1 MQSSIKVKGTVYV
14 DIKKPDGQVV
24 STVIDNIV
32 TTIGKEFFAAKIFNN
47 SYAGSVTKIGIGAK
61 NTAQTIND
69 TIPTFEAVPSGTPS
83 PITKAIDT
91 ASSAIESSPPT
102 GANTLAYITTFTD
115 TTGDTLRD
123 GGGNP
128 VSIKEL
134 ALIGTNNSGDEI
146 LICRTTFDDSP
157 PVTEFLK
164 NIQDVVTITWKLTFN

>member
-61 NTAQTIND
+61 NTPQTIND
-69 TIPTFEAVPSGTPS
+69 TITTFTTVTTEPS

>member
-24 STVIDNIV
+24 STVINNIV

-47 SYAGSVTKIGIGAK
+47 SYAGSITKIGIGAK
-61 NTAQTIND
+61 STPQTIND
-69 TIPTFEAVPSGTPS
+69 TMTTFEAVTTEPS

-157 PVTEFLK
+157 AVTDFLK
-164 NIQDVVTITWKLTFN
+164 TVQDVVTVTWKLTFN

>member
-24 STVIDNIV
+24 STVINNIV
-32 TTIGKEFFAAKIFNN
+32 TTIGKEFFAGKIFND
-47 SYAGSVTKIGIGAK
+47 SYAGGVTKIGIGATS
-61 NTAQTIND
+61 TAQTIND
-69 TIPTFEAVPSGTPS
+69 TITTFEAGTPT
-83 PITKAIDT
+83 PISLAIDT

-102 GANTLAYITTFTD
+102 GANTIAYITTFTD
-115 TTGDTLRD
+115 TESHTLRD

-134 ALIGTNNSGDEI
+134 ALIGTNNSGAEI

-164 NIQDVVTITWKLTFN
+164 TVQDVVTVTWKLTFN

>member
-61 NTAQTIND
+61 NTPQTIND
-69 TIPTFEAVPSGTPS
+69 TITTFTTVTTEPS

-115 TTGDTLRD
+115 TTEDTLINS
-123 GGGNP
+123 GNP

-164 NIQDVVTITWKLTFN
+164 NEEDVVTITWKLTFN

>member
-61 NTAQTIND
+61 NTPQTIND
-69 TIPTFEAVPSGTPS
+69 TITTFTTVTTEPS

-164 NIQDVVTITWKLTFN
+164 NEEDVVTITWKLTFN

>member
-24 STVIDNIV
+24 STVINNIV

-47 SYAGSVTKIGIGAK
+47 SYAGSITKIGIGATS
-61 NTAQTIND
+61 TAQTIND
-69 TIPTFEAVPSGTPS
+69 TITTFEAGTPA

-134 ALIGTNNSGDEI
+134 ALIGTNNDSPQEEI

-157 PVTEFLK
+157 AVTDFLK
-164 NIQDVVTITWKLTFN
+164 TVQDVVTVTWKLTFN

>member
-61 NTAQTIND
+61 NTPQTIND
-69 TIPTFEAVPSGTPS
+69 TITTFTTVTTEPS

-164 NIQDVVTITWKLTFN
+164 NVEDVVTITWKLTFN

>member
-24 STVIDNIV
+24 STVINNIV

-47 SYAGSVTKIGIGAK
+47 SYAGSITKIGIGAK
-61 NTAQTIND
+61 STPQTIND
-69 TIPTFEAVPSGTPS
+69 TMTTFEAVTTEPS

-115 TTGDTLRD
+115 TTNDTL
-123 GGGNP
+123 GGGTP

-134 ALIGTNNSGDEI
+134 ALIGTNNDSPQDEI

-157 PVTEFLK
+157 AVTDFLK
-164 NIQDVVTITWKLTFN
+164 TVQDVVTVTWKLTFN

>member
-24 STVIDNIV
+24 STVINNIV

-47 SYAGSVTKIGIGAK
+47 SYAGSVTKIGVGAK
-61 NTAQTIND
+61 STAQTLSD
-69 TIPTFEAVPSGTPS
+69 TITTFTTVPGGTPS
-83 PITKAIDT
+83 PISKAIDT

-102 GANTLAYITTFTD
+102 GANTIAYITTFTD

-134 ALIGTNNSGDEI
+134 ALIGTNNSGAEI

-157 PVTEFLK
+157 AVTDFLK
-164 NIQDVVTITWKLTFN
+164 TVQDVVTVTWKLTFN